1 MAQRFVCLPLL
12 LRRGLSRRTGDLQC
26 EVCAAAVPNVRLLAP
41 PPGSRAAN
49 AAAARRAAAVMAQRS
64 AARRAAFSRR
74 GASGHAGSDRVV
86 YATRA
91 QLAAIDTG
99 TPHCIFFQRCF
110 LTPRFPA
117 TAAKQL
123 FPLSLATGAAAS
135 CYYILAMGVGTV
147 VGVALGALISTT
159 YCALACQEVITH
171 TYDSRL
177 LVPWL
182 VFLALTTTGWAF
194 SLAEL
199 FCAFAF
205 AGDATLAA
213 TVGAVL
219 ASVATA
225 VNFKQRRIC
234 GVVVAL
240 CCCRRRAPTQ
250 ALEVPPA
257 AAPAPAEAVPLAPLA
272 AAQDSTAQLP
282 V

>member
-1 MAQRFVCLPLL
+1 
-12 LRRGLSRRTGDLQC
+12 
-26 EVCAAAVPNVRLLAP
+26 VPNVRLLAP
-41 PPGSRAAN
+41 PPGSRAAI
-49 AAAARRAAAVMAQRS
+49 AAAARRAAAVSAQRS

-74 GASGHAGSDRVV
+74 GASGHAASDRVI

-99 TPHCIFFQRCF
+99 TAHNPLHAELDITSRT
-110 LTPRFPA
+110 LPA
-117 TAAKQL
+117 ETAAKQL

-171 TYDSRL
+171 SYDSRL

-182 VFLALTTTGWAF
+182 IFLALTTVGWSF
-194 SLAEL
+194 CLAEL

-225 VNFKQRRIC
+225 VNFKQRKLC
-234 GVVVAL
+234 AATVAL
-240 CCCRRRAPTQ
+240 CCCRRRDGSRAI
-250 ALEVPPA
+250 EVPPTPLPQE
-257 AAPAPAEAVPLAPLA
+257 APAPAEAAPLAPLA
-272 AAQDSTAQLP
+272 ATRDATAQLP

>member
-1 MAQRFVCLPLL
+1 MHAFAAQR
-12 LRRGLSRRTGDLQC
+12 R
-26 EVCAAAVPNVRLLAP
+26 
-41 PPGSRAAN
+41 
-49 AAAARRAAAVMAQRS
+49 
-64 AARRAAFSRR
+64 
-74 GASGHAGSDRVV
+74 
-86 YATRA
+86 
-91 QLAAIDTG
+91 
-99 TPHCIFFQRCF
+99 

-117 TAAKQL
+117 SAAKQL

-159 YCALACQEVITH
+159 YCALACQEVIAH

-182 VFLALTTTGWAF
+182 LFLALTTVGWAF

-199 FCAFAF
+199 FCTFAF

-234 GVVVAL
+234 GAVVGL
-240 CCCRRRAPTQ
+240 CCCRRRAPTR
-250 ALEVPPA
+250 AVEVAPA
-257 AAPAPAEAVPLAPLA
+257 VPQEAPAPAEAVPLAPLA
-272 AAQDSTAQLP
+272 AAQEATAQLP